1 MNTYEKRGEGGAR
14 CAPACP
20 DVEERTRFAISR
32 REANNNVA
40 ALHAAPEVTMPEA
53 VIVSA
58 IRTPVGRAYKGSLR
72 ATRPDDLAALAIKE
86 ALARVPAVDPKQIDD
101 VILGCA
107 MPEGEQGMN
116 VARIAALRA
125 GLPVETSAMT
135 INRFCSSGLQAI
147 ALAAERIRG
156 GSAEI
161 IVAGGTESM
170 SLVPMGG
177 NKVSPNP
184 WLVDHYP
191 DAYINMGLGTENIA
205 RKFGITREQAD
216 EFSANSHKKALA
228 AIAAG
233 NFKDETI
240 PVEVKIT
247 SLPNGNGN
255 GASTNSKSS
264 PKPTT
269 QTFLFDTDEL
279 PRADTSLEVLAKLKP
294 AFHAKGT
301 VTAGNSSPMSD
312 GAAAAVVM
320 SDARAKALGLT
331 PLARFVAYATA
342 GCPPEE
348 FGIGPV
354 FAIPKALKLAGLSLN
369 DIAVIE
375 LNEAF
380 AAQSLAVLQQAALD
394 PARVNPNGGA
404 IALGHPLGCTGA
416 KLTATVIRDLQRKN
430 ARYGMVTMCIGGG
443 MGAAGIFERL

>member
-1 MNTYEKRGEGGAR
+1 MPRYHVLVALSQAFAFHPAR
-14 CAPACP
+14 TNNKLVTESEMPM
-20 DVEERTRFAISR
+20 S
-32 REANNNVA
+32 EAF
-40 ALHAAPEVTMPEA
+40 PEA

-58 IRTPVGRAYKGSLR
+58 VRTPVGRAYKGSLR
-72 ATRPDDLAALAIKE
+72 STRPDDLAALTIRDALSRIPSVDTKE
-86 ALARVPAVDPKQIDD
+86 IDD

-107 MPEGEQGMN
+107 MPEAEQGMN

-147 ALAAERIRG
+147 ALAADRIRG
-156 GSAEI
+156 GSASI

-170 SLVPMGG
+170 SMVPMGG
-177 NKVSPNP
+177 NKISPNP
-184 WLVDHYP
+184 WLVDNYP

-205 RKFGITREQAD
+205 SKFGITREQAD
-216 EFSANSHKKALA
+216 RFSAESHKKALA

-233 NFKDETI
+233 SFKDETT
-240 PVEVKIT
+240 PVDVHMV
-247 SLPNGNGN
+247 SVPASN
-255 GASTNSKSS
+255 GAKS
-264 PKPTT
+264 PAPRPAT
-269 QTFLFDTDEL
+269 QSFLFDKDEL
-279 PRADTSLEVLAKLKP
+279 PRADTSLEVLATLKP
-294 AFHAKGT
+294 AFHAKGS

-312 GAAAAVVM
+312 GAAAAVIM
-320 SDARAKALGLT
+320 TDARAKSLDLH

-348 FGIGPV
+348 FGLGPV
-354 FAIPKALKLAGLSLN
+354 FAIPKALKLAGLTLH

-380 AAQSLAVLQQAALD
+380 GAQALAVIQQAGLD
-394 PARVNPNGGA
+394 PSRVNPNGGA

-416 KLTATVIRDLQRKN
+416 KLVASIIRELQRRN

-443 MGAAGIFERL
+443 MGAAGIIERLA